1 MLALAL
7 VVSLAG
13 PDPFQLPDNITVTS
27 QLREIVMDAIRA
39 SPTFREQCAR
49 IGRMR
54 RVRVHIEMD
63 AAEHPRGQL
72 FSRAHTDIRR
82 YQYGLISAAV
92 HLVSTRDAAELVAHE
107 LEHVR
112 EFAEG
117 MDYRVESV
125 RTPRSVWAT
134 GPNTFE
140 SSRAL
145 HIGRVV
151 AYEIASSLAPAAR
164 TEEGRLAQPRQF
176 QR

>member
-1 MLALAL
+1 VLALAL
-7 VVSLAG
+7 VVALAA
-13 PDPFQLPDNITVTS
+13 PAPFQLPDNITVTS
-27 QLREIVMDAIRA
+27 QLRAIVLDAIRA

-54 RVRVHIEMD
+54 LVRAVIDIGAGEY
-63 AAEHPRGQL
+63 PRGQL

-82 YQYGLISAAV
+82 YQYGLIIAAV
-92 HLVSTRDAAELVAHE
+92 HLVSIRDAAELVAHE

-117 MDYRVESV
+117 VDYRVQAV
-125 RTPRSVWAT
+125 RTPRAVWQT

-140 SSRAL
+140 SSRAVS
-145 HIGRVV
+145 IGRIV
-151 AYEIASSLAPAAR
+151 AEEIAMAGPPGVR
-164 TEEGRLAQPRQF
+164 TEEAGLVQSRQF